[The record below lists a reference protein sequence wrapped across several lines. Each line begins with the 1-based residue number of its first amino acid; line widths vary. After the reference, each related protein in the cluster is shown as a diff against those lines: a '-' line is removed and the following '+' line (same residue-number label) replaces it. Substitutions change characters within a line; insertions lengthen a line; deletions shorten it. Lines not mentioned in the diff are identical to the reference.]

1 MGYLKKKWLKNLCT
15 WFSMTTTELFRT
27 AVNKV
32 KLANMIANVWNRSAH
47 EEEEE
52 RKHLNCQS
60 KVLTL

>member
-1 MGYLKKKWLKNLCT
+1 
-15 WFSMTTTELFRT
+15 MTTTELFERQ

>member
-1 MGYLKKKWLKNLCT
+1 MAEKLMHLVFHDNRRTL
-15 WFSMTTTELFRT
+15 RT